1 MDLKE
6 RIGKFFHTKDGEIQ
20 RAYQAYDGASDLL
33 NARDKDPEFSKTQ
46 ELEESLKN
54 AEERALEILERYEGQ
69 KSWPG
74 IFREMH
80 LNLARLWLRTG
91 KYEEANKECEKVA
104 EYNRIDAEI
113 LKETIVEAMAGKKF
127 ESTQLDEVDAA

>member
-33 NARDKDPEFSKTQ
+33 NARDKTPEFSRTQ
-46 ELEESLKN
+46 ELEESLKD
-54 AEERALEILERYEGQ
+54 AEERALGILERYEGV

-80 LNLARLWLRTG
+80 MNLARLFLRTE
-91 KYEEANKECEKVA
+91 KYEEAKKECEKVA
-104 EYNRIDAEI
+104 EYNRLDSEL
-113 LKETIVEAMAGKKF
+113 LKETIEEAMAGKKF
-127 ESTQLDEVDAA
+127 ESTQLDEVGAA